1 MKKMLSITLT
11 ALILMCS
18 ASCGSGSSSKLS
30 PEEIFKRQATE
41 NAQAYISEKYGFSA
55 KVTNC
60 NPITDETFDFPVDY
74 TPTEDAKV
82 SMKYDNEE
90 FAVIISGK
98 DKTTEGRDSYQ
109 YSKISNDAHDFIK
122 NELGDPITTV
132 TLPFQELDS
141 SPTNVFF
148 KSKTEYYDG
157 SNLADMLYPY
167 NFCCIELSDRD
178 LSDESAYKS
187 IIDLFS
193 KTNKYFELCI
203 VSYKDENSYNTHPI
217 YNAYVHE
224 DEKSSC
230 SKLSEDVFKGNSG
243 KINSYRRYF
252 GDGTSEYVT
261 FDEEPASE
269 TADSSNVSETETI
282 S

>member
-11 ALILMCS
+11 TLILMCS

-74 TPTEDAKV
+74 TPAEDAKV

-193 KTNKYFELCI
+193 NTNKYFELCI

-224 DEKSSC
+224 DEKNSY

-269 TADSSNVSETETI
+269 TADSSSISETETI